1 MLSLISPAEA
11 AMPERAPSVAGASLF
26 GGCAAVARVRL
37 LETAA
42 AGTAAADVVRARPR
56 PQASQE
62 SVFLGSATHA
72 AGQANSARQ
81 QRTSQKYTAHTT
93 RIAAAGGGALGPH
106 PARDPV

>member
-11 AMPERAPSVAGASLF
+11 AMPERARSRTGASLF
-26 GGCAAVARVRL
+26 GGSAAVSRVRL

-42 AGTAAADVVRARPR
+42 ARTAAADVVFARPR
-56 PQASQE
+56 PQASTG
-62 SVFLGSATHA
+62 SVLFGNATHA
-72 AGQANSARQ
+72 AGQAESARQ